1 MQTRILTPRLVTHID
16 AASSDG
22 PIMSP
27 IHTLLLQLSSSS
39 RHVIVNGQVRELSD
53 LQKFLHVTRPT
64 EERLCELINTA
75 TPDAAQLILLC
86 GNVGDG
92 KSHLLSHLRQSGRLR
107 DFDVHNDATE
117 SFDPSKTNLETLTEK
132 VLTDFSDDR
141 IESSRRHLILA
152 INLGVLANLYDEAD
166 RPRYSRLRQ
175 YIDESRLLE
184 RTSSH
189 TPPTKYFAHVDF
201 TASSVVEL
209 KSDAVSVP
217 LFRELLN
224 RIFSKDSANPFYQAY
239 DNSPLDDVAAIN
251 YAFLLNESCRRAF
264 ERLLIQ
270 AAVKHKVVF
279 SVREFLDFLA
289 DCLISRGGTVTGTVR
304 ERLADFLPFSLFES
318 ADSPLHDAFRKSD
331 PMQVRSVRADAAMFE
346 IAAVNKQD
354 RRLNIAFNYETP
366 YWLPAPD
373 EDEETEIRLLC
384 KLQQRLDYFVSNCN
398 REEEDLPYSEFLQ
411 VLCSVSSFV
420 KAGLVDATLKEFIE
434 TVTKAV
440 SCWHGDPHKPKHVV
454 LRPPGP
460 RDRYR
465 LLRQFELRVDGMSS
479 DVIELTNHDF
489 AIRFQINGTEVKR
502 LLHVDFELYR
512 MLYRVSRG
520 YLPNRYDQL
529 ACVSLSAFVECI
541 ITTGLDSADI
551 FVDRINEGG
560 AIEFSATQSGFGLQ
574 FSRVL

>member
-1 MQTRILTPRLVTHID
+1 MLQIYWGGLLMTPIRQ
-16 AASSDG
+16 
-22 PIMSP
+22 
-27 IHTLLLQLSSSS
+27 LLSQLSSSS
-39 RHVIVNGQVRELSD
+39 RHVIVNGQVGELSD

-64 EERLCELINTA
+64 EERLCELVDTA

-92 KSHLLSHLRQSGRLR
+92 KSHLLSHLRQSGRLG
-107 DFDVHNDATE
+107 DFEVHNDATE
-117 SFDPSKTNLETLTEK
+117 SFDPSKTNLDTLIEK

-141 IESSRRHLILA
+141 ITSSSRHLILA

-166 RPRYSRLRQ
+166 SPRYSRLRQ
-175 YIDESRLLE
+175 YIDESKLLE
-184 RTSSH
+184 RTPSH
-189 TPPTKYFAHVDF
+189 TKPTTNFAHVDF

-209 KSDAVSVP
+209 NTDAVSTP
-217 LFRELLN
+217 LFRELLD
-224 RIFSKDSANPFYQAY
+224 RIFSEDSTNPFYEAY
-239 DNSPLDDVAAIN
+239 NNSPSDDVAAIN
-251 YAFLLNESCRRAF
+251 YAFLLNEGCRRAF

-270 AAVKHKVVF
+270 AVIKHKVVF

-289 DCLISRGGTVTGTVR
+289 DCLISRGGSVTGTIS
-304 ERLADFLPFSLFES
+304 ERLADFLPFSIFES

-331 PMQVRSVRADAAMFE
+331 PVQVRSARADAAMFE

-354 RRLNIAFNYETP
+354 RRLRIAFP
-366 YWLPAPD
+366 FDIPDWLPSPKEDD
-373 EDEETEIRLLC
+373 ETDIRLLC

-398 REEEDLPYSEFLQ
+398 REDEDLPYCEFLR

-434 TVTKAV
+434 TVTKAA

-454 LRPPGP
+454 LRPPGL

-465 LLRQFELRVDGMSS
+465 LLRQFELRVDGMGS

-489 AIRFQINGTEVKR
+489 AIRFQINGTKVKR

-512 MLYRVSRG
+512 MLYKVSKG

-529 ACVSLSAFVECI
+529 ACVSLSAFVDSI
-541 ITTGLDSADI
+541 ITTGLDGADI
-551 FVDRINEGG
+551 FIDQINEGG